1 MLRIAVLV
9 PSLFLSAAAL
19 AAPVLVTSS
28 AGGVSLTT
36 GSETTTAPGVPFL
49 VPDGSGIQLAD
60 GAQIVVMIA
69 GTAKRWTGPATLG
82 AKALVP
88 NATGPE
94 RGGSQLAAIISRQ
107 DTLSVPG
114 ATRDGVLQRPINRDT
129 LLSLGEVR
137 WRCPDP
143 CTAVSVTVEGIVSGT
158 TWTGT
163 GAGSVTYA
171 GPALAAGPYTLDV
184 GGRAYTFTV
193 ADDATRSTIT
203 AARAE
208 ARTEAKALEGASKAD
223 QAALVA
229 GVMFALGYPTEGLAE
244 LDAAGPEAADVRARY
259 ETFAHVAEAE
269 ASEQ

>member
-1 MLRIAVLV
+1 MKRIAMLL
-9 PSLFLSAAAL
+9 PCLALSAAAA
-19 AAPVLVTSS
+19 AAPILVTSS
-28 AGGVSLTT
+28 SGGVSLTSN
-36 GSETTTAPGVPFL
+36 GETTTAPGVPFL
-49 VPDGSGIQLAD
+49 VPDGSGLKLAD

-82 AKALVP
+82 DKALVP
-88 NATGPE
+88 NATGAE
-94 RGGSQLAAIISRQ
+94 RGGSQLAAMISRQ

-129 LLSLGEVR
+129 LLNLGEIR
-137 WRCPDP
+137 WRCPEP
-143 CTAVSVTVEGIVSGT
+143 CTPVSVTVEGIVSGT

-163 GAGSVTYA
+163 GAGAVTYA
-171 GPALAAGPYTLDV
+171 GPALEAGPYTLDV

-203 AARAE
+203 AARDE
-208 ARTEAKALEGASKAD
+208 ARTQSLALEGASKAD

-244 LDAAGPEAADVRARY
+244 LDAAGTEAAAVRAKY
-259 ETFAHVAEAE
+259 ETFAHVGEAE